1 MNRREL
7 IDSLVMRG
15 VLHSPRLIE
24 AFETVD
30 RTDFVLAEL
39 RDMAYEDRPLPIGA
53 SQTISQ
59 PYTVAFMLELLQPN
73 ASDRVLDVGS
83 GSGWTSALLACVSK
97 HVDAVE
103 RIKELVQFSK
113 QNLSKYSFENVS
125 VHQAKQTLGLQ
136 GEYFDKILVS
146 CAADEVPQ
154 ALIRQLLP
162 GGIMVIPINN
172 SIYRVFK
179 KDDGSLKIEE
189 YPGFIFVPL
198 IRDDID
204 DSDNRYV

>member
-1 MNRREL
+1 MNHREL

-15 VLHSPRLIE
+15 VLKSPRLIE

-30 RTDFVLAEL
+30 RIDFVIDEL

-59 PYTVAFMLELLQPN
+59 PYTVAFMLELLQPDIN
-73 ASDRVLDVGS
+73 DDVLDVGS
-83 GSGWTSALLACVSK
+83 GSGWTTALLASVSK

-103 RIKELVQFSK
+103 RIEELVAFSK
-113 QNLSKYSFENVS
+113 QNLSKYDFDNIS

-146 CAADEVPQ
+146 CSSDEVPQ
-154 ALIRQLLP
+154 ELLRQLLP
-162 GGIMVIPINN
+162 GGTMVIPVLN
-172 SIYRVFK
+172 SIIKVTK
-179 KDDGSLKIEE
+179 SDKGKVQMQE

-198 IRDDID
+198 IRDDL
-204 DSDNRYV
+204 

>member
-15 VLHSPRLIE
+15 VLKSPRLIE
-24 AFETVD
+24 AFETID
-30 RTDFVLAEL
+30 RVDFVVEEL
-39 RDMAYEDRPLPIGA
+39 RHMAYEDRPLPIGA
-53 SQTISQ
+53 AQTISQ

-73 ASDRVLDVGS
+73 IDDRVLDVGS
-83 GSGWTSALLACVSK
+83 GSGWTTALLASVSK

-103 RIKELVQFSK
+103 RIEELVDFSK
-113 QNLSKYSFENVS
+113 QNLSKYDFDNIS

-154 ALIRQLLP
+154 ALLRQLSP
-162 GGIMVIPINN
+162 GGIMVIPVNN
-172 SIYRVFK
+172 SIIKVVK
-179 KDDGSLKIEE
+179 NSDGQLHLEE
-189 YPGFIFVPL
+189 YPGFVFVPL
-198 IRDDID
+198 IRDDE
-204 DSDNRYV
+204 